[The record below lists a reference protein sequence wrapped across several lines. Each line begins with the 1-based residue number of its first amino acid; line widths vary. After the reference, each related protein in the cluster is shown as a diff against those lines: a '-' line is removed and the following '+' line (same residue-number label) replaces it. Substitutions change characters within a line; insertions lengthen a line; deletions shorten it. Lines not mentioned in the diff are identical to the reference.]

1 MNTVKQQFLNF
12 ASTYASALEE
22 VYEKKN
28 NPVERKK
35 QLKTANQMALQL
47 KQIYKQAY
55 LKNKLS
61 EIEDLLF
68 NENKYVRCVAA
79 TYSLIYNYNLA
90 YKVLNDLLILPVPN
104 YVAPIARLSL
114 ASWEKGLLNP
124 ENIDHARP
132 K

>member
-1 MNTVKQQFLNF
+1 MNTVKQQFLNI
-12 ASTYASALEE
+12 ASSYALAMEE
-22 VYEKKN
+22 VYEKQN

-35 QLKTANQMALQL
+35 QLKIANQLALQL

-68 NENKYVRCVAA
+68 HENKYVRCVAA
-79 TYSLIYNYNLA
+79 TYSLIYSYDLA
-90 YKVLNDLLILPVPN
+90 HKVLNELLTLPVPN
-104 YVAPIARLSL
+104 FVAPIARLSL

-124 ENIDHARP
+124 EN
-132 K
+132 